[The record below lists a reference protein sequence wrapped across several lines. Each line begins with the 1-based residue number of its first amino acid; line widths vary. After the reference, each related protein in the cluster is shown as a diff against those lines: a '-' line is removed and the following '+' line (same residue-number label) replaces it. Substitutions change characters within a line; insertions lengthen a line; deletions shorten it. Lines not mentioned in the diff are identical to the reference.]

1 MAKKRLNIEIE
12 IEQYELLRKRAS
24 AGGTTVSGV
33 IRELID
39 DIRNSLAKKAVKDYR
54 SDSWYKRRGSF
65 DGPSNLSENHDQHL
79 YGKSSR

>member
-1 MAKKRLNIEIE
+1 MAKKRLNIELE

-39 DIRNSLAKKAVKDYR
+39 DIRNSLAKEAVKDYR

-65 DGPSNLSENHDQHL
+65 DGPSNLAEKHDQHL
-79 YGKSSR
+79 YGKSST